1 MNFLAHCLI
10 AEEAG
15 RTSPAADAAPLIAGG
30 LLADFIKGPVPP
42 DWPKALQQGVRLHRR
57 IDAFS
62 NGAPAIH
69 KSVGRF
75 PASLRRLAPIFVD
88 VIADHCL
95 ALDWSAHHSQPLPV
109 FSARCYAAAQ
119 RHAHRLNRQGRRRLA
134 WMASHDLLSGNRSRQ
149 GMERG
154 LLSVTRRLGRQ
165 HLDTVLLDF
174 VVAELPSLKEDFQ
187 RYMPLLLAHG
197 RQWART
203 QEDAT

>member
-10 AEEAG
+10 AEEAA
-15 RTSPAADAAPLIAGG
+15 SASAAVDAAPLIAGG
-30 LLADFIKGPVPP
+30 LLADFIKGPVPQG
-42 DWPKALQQGVRLHRR
+42 WPEALQQGVRLHRR

-62 NGAPAIH
+62 NCAPAIRR
-69 KSVGRF
+69 SVVRF
-75 PASLRRLAPIFVD
+75 PAPLRRLAPVFVD

-95 ALDWSAHHSQPLPV
+95 ALDWAAHHSQPLPV
-109 FSARCYAAAQ
+109 FSARCYVEAQ
-119 RHAHRLNRQGRRRLA
+119 REAHRLSRQGRRRLA
-134 WMASHDLLSGNRSRQ
+134 WMVSHDLLSGNRSRQ

-154 LLSVTRRLGRQ
+154 LLSITRRLGRQ
-165 HLDTVLLDF
+165 HLDAVLLDF
-174 VVAELPSLKEDFQ
+174 VSAELPSLKGDFQ